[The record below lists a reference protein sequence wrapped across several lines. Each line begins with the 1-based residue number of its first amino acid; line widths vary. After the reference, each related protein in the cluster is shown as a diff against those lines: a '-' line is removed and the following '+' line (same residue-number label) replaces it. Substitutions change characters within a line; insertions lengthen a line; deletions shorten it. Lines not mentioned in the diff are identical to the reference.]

1 MATIL
6 AVLTGLI
13 LPLALASS
21 PARSGQV
28 RAPVWA
34 GKFYPAK
41 QPKLEETIRSYARRA
56 DDVSQ
61 RIPAD
66 SALKALILPHAGYR
80 YCGRTAASA
89 CRLLKNGDWNK
100 VVLLGP
106 DHRIGLSGAAI
117 TNATAYRTPLG
128 RVPLHP
134 DAARLRS
141 EHRMIKAIPPQKD
154 LEHSLEVILPWLQCS
169 LRDFTLVPV
178 IFGSGEAKQY
188 TPIIQSLLNKET
200 LLLVSSDLSHFL
212 PYKQAVSRDRESIEL
227 IREGKWRRIAASRN
241 RACGKLPIAI
251 LLRIAETRDWRPVLL
266 RYSNSGDATG
276 KKNKVVGYAAVAFF
290 GPKDKNP
297 GTEAPDLTR
306 DKAGLLL
313 DLARHTIAEKLN
325 PEQAAPLS
333 ESTRKSLSHPA
344 FQRKRGVFVT
354 LYIQGRLRGC
364 MGSIRP
370 KTSIRRGVKKNALR
384 AAFRDPRFPP
394 LTAEEWEKLRIEI
407 SLLSTPE
414 RLEYSDPEE
423 LVSRLSHTRPGVILR
438 KGSAMATY
446 LPQVWDKI
454 SRPERFLSRLCEKA
468 GLSADAWKQ
477 KHITIDTYGVQKIAP
492 DG

>member
-1 MATIL
+1 MARIL
-6 AVLTGLI
+6 AVLIGII

-21 PARSGQV
+21 SARSSQI
-28 RAPVWA
+28 RPPVWA

-41 QPKLEETIRSYARRA
+41 QPKLEDIIRSYANRVE
-56 DDVSQ
+56 DVSE

-66 SALKALILPHAGYR
+66 SALKALIMPHAGHR

-89 CRLLKNGDWNK
+89 CRLLENGDWNK

-106 DHRIGLSGAAI
+106 DHRIGLSGAAV

-128 RVPLHP
+128 LVPLHP
-134 DAARLRS
+134 DAAKLRR
-141 EHRMIKAIPPQKD
+141 EHRMIKAIPPEKD
-154 LEHSLEVILPWLQCS
+154 TEHSLEVILPWLQWS

-178 IFGSGEAKQY
+178 LFGSGEAKQY

-212 PYKQAVSRDRESIEL
+212 PYKQAVSKDRKSIEL

-276 KKNKVVGYAAVAFF
+276 KTNKVVGYAAVAFF

-297 GTEAPDLTR
+297 VTEAPDLAQ

-313 DLARHTIAEKLN
+313 DLARHAIAEKLV
-325 PEQAAPLS
+325 PEQTAPLPDS
-333 ESTRKSLSHPA
+333 AREALSDPA

-354 LYIQGRLRGC
+354 LYTQDRLRGC

-370 KTSIRRGVKKNALR
+370 QTSIRRGVKENALR

-394 LTAEEWEKLRIEI
+394 LSAGEWEKLRIEI

-414 RLEYSDPEE
+414 RLKYSDPEE
-423 LVSRLSHTRPGVILR
+423 LVSRLSRTRPGVILQ
-438 KGSAMATY
+438 KSSAMATY

-454 SRPERFLSRLCEKA
+454 SQPELFLSRLCEKA

-477 KHITIDTYGVQKIAP
+477 GHITIDTYRVQKIAQ